1 MPTPTMDISDSLLT
15 GHFLASGP
23 YIFHFPPIGSQ
34 SLYQSP
40 IPYLLRSRHPGVL
53 SLPTA
58 YCSHFQPLPLFALL
72 NLLSKLHKQFL
83 PLMLH
88 YP

>member
-58 YCSHFQPLPLFALL
+58 YPREE
-72 NLLSKLHKQFL
+72 SKV
-83 PLMLH
+83 PMAS
-88 YP
+88 PGS